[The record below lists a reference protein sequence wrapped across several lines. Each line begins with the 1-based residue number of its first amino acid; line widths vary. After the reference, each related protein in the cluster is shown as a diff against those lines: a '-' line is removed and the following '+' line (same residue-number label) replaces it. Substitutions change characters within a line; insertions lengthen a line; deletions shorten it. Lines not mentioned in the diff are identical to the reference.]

1 MKILILANNDL
12 GLYNFRKELIER
24 LILEKNEIYISL
36 PNGKRV
42 KDLEELGCKYIETEV
57 DRRGTNPVKDCK
69 LLLKYFKIL
78 KQIKPNI
85 VLTYTIK
92 PNIYGGVACRIKK
105 IPYICNITGLGTATE
120 NESIV
125 QKLIIKLYK
134 FALKKVKCCFIQNKE
149 NFKFI
154 IDNKIAKEEKCKLIP
169 GSGVNLERFRL
180 LQYPSDDKIEFLFIG
195 RVMKEKGIDQYLE
208 MAEHIKKKY
217 PNTVFH
223 VLGFCEEEYEIKL
236 KELEEKGII
245 KYHGLQDDIIPFIQ
259 NSHCTIHPTYY
270 PEGMSNVLLESSAS
284 GRPIITTNRSGCR
297 EIIED
302 NKNGYIVREKDS
314 KDLIDKV
321 EKFIKLSN
329 EEKKEMGL
337 YGRKKMEKEFDR
349 NIVIDAYINE
359 IRPPK
364 KEKIRVLQVF
374 GKLNRGGAETMLMN
388 LYRQIDK
395 DEINFDFV
403 KHTEEECAYDNEIYS
418 LGGKIY
424 SIPRYKVY
432 NHFQYKRAWNKFF
445 REHKEFDIIHC
456 HVRSTASIIL
466 KIAKKYGLITIAHSH
481 NTSSG
486 KGISSV
492 IKNILQRRIRYISK
506 YYIGCSKQSAE
517 WLFGKKIANSDKC
530 IVLNNSID
538 TKKYMYDESVR
549 NDVRKE
555 LGIKNKEILIGNV
568 GRFAYAKN
576 HKFLI
581 DIFEQ
586 ICNLNKNY
594 KLVLVGDG
602 ELKAKIQNYVTE
614 KGLDNKVIFTGVRK
628 DVNRILQAVDLIIM
642 PSIHEGLP
650 VTLIEAQCNGLK
662 CYISSNITDEVCL
675 SEKNI
680 IKISLDDNALV
691 WAEKVIGTD
700 NIKDKE
706 GYKNVIRKGYD
717 IENTTRIIERFYKN
731 IYEKRKYENIILHR

>member
-169 GSGVNLERFRL
+169 GSGVNLEKFRL

-236 KELEEKGII
+236 KQLEEKGII
-245 KYHGLQDDIIPFIQ
+245 KYHRLQDDIIPFIQ
-259 NSHCTIHPTYY
+259 NSHCTVHPTYY

-329 EEKKEMGL
+329 EEKRKMGL

-359 IRPPK
+359 IRPPR

-395 DEINFDFV
+395 DAINFDFV

-445 REHKEFDIIHC
+445 QEHREFDIIHC

-481 NTSSG
+481 STSSG
-486 KGISSV
+486 KGILAI
-492 IKNILQRRIRYISK
+492 IKNILQYRIRYIAD
-506 YYIGCSKQSAE
+506 YFIGCSKKSAE
-517 WLFGKKIANSDKC
+517 WLFGKNIVNSDKC
-530 IVLNNSID
+530 LILNNAID
-538 TKKYMYDESVR
+538 TKKYLYNEETREKIREEFNISKDEKV
-549 NDVRKE
+549 
-555 LGIKNKEILIGNV
+555 IGNV
-568 GRFAYAKN
+568 GRFSEVKN

-581 DIFEQ
+581 QIFEEL
-586 ICNLNKNY
+586 CKKDNY
-594 KLVLVGDG
+594 KLILIGEG
-602 ELKAKIQNYVTE
+602 ELKTE
-614 KGLDNKVIFTGVRK
+614 IEELVKKKNLADKVIFTGVRK
-628 DVNRILQAVDLIIM
+628 DINELVQAIDIIVM
-642 PSIHEGLP
+642 PSIYEGLP
-650 VTLIEAQCNGLK
+650 VTLVEAQAASLPCLITDTITCEVDITELIHREKLENLPSVWSRDIAYILKNFNRRKVENIENKIKKKGYAIEATSKQM
-662 CYISSNITDEVCL
+662 E
-675 SEKNI
+675 
-680 IKISLDDNALV
+680 SLY
-691 WAEKVIGTD
+691 
-700 NIKDKE
+700 KD
-706 GYKNVIRKGYD
+706 
-717 IENTTRIIERFYKN
+717 IIEK
-731 IYEKRKYENIILHR
+731 IAK

>member
-169 GSGVNLERFRL
+169 GSGVNLEKFRL

-236 KELEEKGII
+236 KQLEEKGII

-259 NSHCTIHPTYY
+259 NSHCTVHPTYY

-329 EEKKEMGL
+329 EEKRKMGL
-337 YGRKKMEKEFDR
+337 YGINKMEKEFDR

-359 IRPPK
+359 IRPPR

-395 DEINFDFV
+395 DAINFDFV

-445 REHKEFDIIHC
+445 QEHKEFDIIHC

-481 NTSSG
+481 SISSG
-486 KGISSV
+486 KGIKAI
-492 IKNILQRRIRYISK
+492 IKNILQYKIRHIADYF
-506 YYIGCSKQSAE
+506 IGCSTKANE
-517 WLFGKKIANSDKC
+517 WLFGKKIADSDKC
-530 IVLNNSID
+530 IILKNGID
-538 TKKYMYDESVR
+538 MEKFFFNKDIRR
-549 NDVRKE
+549 NIRNKLSLSNEDIL
-555 LGIKNKEILIGNV
+555 LGHV
-568 GRFAYAKN
+568 GRFSPEKN
-576 HKFLI
+576 HEFIVEL
-581 DIFEQ
+581 FSE
-586 ICNLNKNY
+586 LNKKNNNY
-594 KLVLVGDG
+594 KLLLIGDG
-602 ELKAKIQNYVTE
+602 PEKEKIINKYKT
-614 KGLDNKVIFTGVRK
+614 KKFMSDIILLDPVSNVC
-628 DVNRILQAVDLIIM
+628 DYLQAMDVFLM
-642 PSIHEGLP
+642 PSKYEGLGMA
-650 VTLIEAQCNGLK
+650 LIEAQISGLK
-662 CYISSNITDEVCL
+662 CVVSNNVPTESKIINSTVFLELNKNKWIEKIENINIKRTENVLNAHSRQYDIKEVVKL
-675 SEKNI
+675 LKQFYLKLGEKNEV
-680 IKISLDDNALV
+680 S
-691 WAEKVIGTD
+691 
-700 NIKDKE
+700 
-706 GYKNVIRKGYD
+706 YK
-717 IENTTRIIERFYKN
+717 
-731 IYEKRKYENIILHR
+731 

>member
-169 GSGVNLERFRL
+169 GSGVNLEKFRL

-236 KELEEKGII
+236 KQLEEKGII
-245 KYHGLQDDIIPFIQ
+245 KYHRLQDDIIPFIQ
-259 NSHCTIHPTYY
+259 NSHCTVHPTYY

-329 EEKKEMGL
+329 EEKRKMGL

-359 IRPPK
+359 IRPPR

-395 DEINFDFV
+395 DAINFDFV

-445 REHKEFDIIHC
+445 QEHREFDIIHC

-481 NTSSG
+481 STSSG
-486 KGISSV
+486 KGILAI
-492 IKNILQRRIRYISK
+492 IKNILQYRIRYIAD
-506 YYIGCSKQSAE
+506 YFIGCSKKSAE
-517 WLFGKKIANSDKC
+517 WLFGKNIVNSDKC
-530 IVLNNSID
+530 LILNNAID
-538 TKKYMYDESVR
+538 TKKYLYNEETREKIREEFNISKDEKV
-549 NDVRKE
+549 
-555 LGIKNKEILIGNV
+555 IGNV
-568 GRFAYAKN
+568 GRFSEVKN

-581 DIFEQ
+581 QIFEEL
-586 ICNLNKNY
+586 CKKDNY
-594 KLVLVGDG
+594 KLILIGEG
-602 ELKAKIQNYVTE
+602 ELKTE
-614 KGLDNKVIFTGVRK
+614 IEELVKKKNLADKVIFTGVRK
-628 DVNRILQAVDLIIM
+628 DINELVQAIDIIVM
-642 PSIHEGLP
+642 PSIYEGLP
-650 VTLIEAQCNGLK
+650 VTLVEAQAASLPCL
-662 CYISSNITDEVCL
+662 ITDTITCEVDITEL
-675 SEKNI
+675 IHREKLENLP
-680 IKISLDDNALV
+680 SV
-691 WAEKVIGTD
+691 WSRDIAYILKNFNRRKV
-700 NIKDKE
+700 E
-706 GYKNVIRKGYD
+706 D
-717 IENTTRIIERFYKN
+717 IENKIKKKGYAIEATSKQMESLYKDIIEK
-731 IYEKRKYENIILHR
+731 IAK